1 MGLLDFFGGSPAP
14 QQGGGMLGL
23 LSPDDRFMAAMQAL
37 SQMGAQMAQPGQ
49 SRGQALASGAAGLG
63 QGLQS
68 GMQGALMQNMMLGRI
83 QDQQRQKAA
92 QEAYLKANPQHAALI
107 AAAGPKGFDTLLD
120 RTIPK
125 KGEIPFGAMVDA
137 NGNVVEMPGAREWL
151 AAQEAAKAGA
161 RTGAERTAQNL
172 VPLNTEQPEF
182 KARVAGAEAGARAP
196 VEAWLKWQGPQQQQ
210 PGANILDLSGVG
222 PGRPGAVPGG
232 APPTLTGAP
241 GAGPRTVVKAPQEWS
256 TDPSNPG
263 LQVSGITGERRAIPP
278 GVTDDKES
286 AKNAIVS
293 TDRAIQTA
301 QELINHPG
309 RQAATGKSFL
319 LGYVPGTDA
328 YDFGAKLETLKS
340 QLFLPEVEKMKGM
353 GALSNAEGQK
363 LTAAVQALDVK
374 MTEEGLNKSI
384 QDVISQLQVGRER
397 MLNKTQTGYLPQP
410 SALPPAP
417 APSMPPAPKP
427 SGGMRFL
434 GFE

>member
-1 MGLLDFFGGSPAP
+1 MGLLDFFNASP
-14 QQGGGMLGL
+14 QTGTGL
-23 LSPDDRFMAAMQAL
+23 LSPQDRLLALFSGLSHAGAAMSQPGL
-37 SQMGAQMAQPGQ
+37 SRGAQFSQGM
-49 SRGQALASGAAGLG
+49 AGLG
-63 QGLQS
+63 QGMQSGLQS
-68 GMQGALMQNMMLGRI
+68 ALMQNILLGKV
-83 QDQQRQKAA
+83 QNEADQRKAQRDYFNSLPPEQQPLARAA
-92 QEAYLKANPQHAALI
+92 PTEYLKSAM
-107 AAAGPKGFDTLLD
+107 PK
-120 RTIPK
+120 R
-125 KGEIPFGAMVDA
+125 GEIPFGATVGPDGTIRMA
-137 NGNVVEMPGAREWL
+137 PGMADYL
-151 AAQEAAKAGA
+151 SQ
-161 RTGAERTAQNL
+161 RTGAEAGGRVTAERRAQNA
-172 VPLNTEQPEF
+172 VPLTTESPEF
-182 KARVAGAEAGARAP
+182 RGRVAGAEAGARAP
-196 VEAWLKWQGPQQQQ
+196 VEAWLKWQGPQTQQ

-222 PGRPGAVPGG
+222 PGRPGAVPGAVPGG

-241 GAGPRTVVKAPQEWS
+241 GAGQRMVVKAPQEWS

-263 LQVSGITGERRAIPP
+263 LQVSGFTGERRAIPP

-397 MLNKTQTGYLPQP
+397 MLTKTQTGYLPQP
-410 SALPPAP
+410 SALPGNAVDLKKL
-417 APSMPPAPKP
+417 SDDEVLK
-427 SGGMRFL
+427 RL
-434 GFE
+434 GIR